1 MTPRTVVLL
10 IIGYMIFSLLHG
22 ALSVDRGKE
31 TPTQI
36 KNKKIAQTITTLLKL
51 VIFLIIATLY
61 FPIVQDELDNVSSIN
76 SISVLTFILFV
87 VQFMD
92 VLADFI
98 KELFSFPAL
107 LMSFKD
113 KDSK

>member
-10 IIGYMIFSLLHG
+10 IIGYMIFSLFH
-22 ALSVDRGKE
+22 AVLSVDEGKE
-31 TPTQI
+31 TPAQS
-36 KNKKIAQTITTLLKL
+36 KKIAQAITTLLKL
-51 VIFLIIATLY
+51 FIFLIIATLY
-61 FPIVQDELDNVSSIN
+61 FPIVQEELADVSSIN
-76 SISVLTFILFV
+76 SMSVLTFILFV
-87 VQFMD
+87 TQFMD

-107 LMSFKD
+107 LTCFKD